1 MEFLQIFL
9 VMYLLPV
16 RHRSNVTYVRTQK
29 MLRNLLKTSTDVF
42 IKVMTW
48 CWERMVQICMVEEE
62 EAKRS

>member
-42 IKVMTW
+42 IKVMT
-48 CWERMVQICMVEEE
+48 
-62 EAKRS
+62 